1 LFREARARRRRRWRI
16 GLVVAALAVALAAIT
31 VAAVSGGHGAAGG
44 PGAAGR
50 PGPVPPRAGRTPTLA
65 WVDYLGAVHVGDP
78 LTGQQ
83 TIVTTAHADPT
94 TPLLSMDGRLFWVGT
109 GCRYEPVSLCP
120 SGIDAGYSLP
130 IVKEFV
136 LAGRATRDLGHGD
149 AVFSAGDG
157 AVYLERPTVA
167 CPSVGP
173 SCDPKAEQVVRV
185 PLSGHRPRAVLSVPG
200 GWYVNSGAGYS
211 GPLGVGGDI
220 VVESAPATAIANPLL
235 GLWNPATGKVTTLG
249 HDWGVIDAHTG
260 RDGAPSLLAWI
271 RASCD
276 GRPVCP
282 LQITNLTD
290 GRTSTIASPLP
301 YGFDVGGAFSPD
313 GSRLA
318 VFVKTNAGDVNPAME
333 LALVD
338 PASGSIRLV
347 PGAQGN
353 IGESVGWARWLPDGT
368 QVLTGTF
375 SDDYRVYNHYLLDT
389 TSGAVSKIDF
399 TSDVNRDVNFSAS
412 QIGAGG

>member
-1 LFREARARRRRRWRI
+1 
-16 GLVVAALAVALAAIT
+16 
-31 VAAVSGGHGAAGG
+31 
-44 PGAAGR
+44 
-50 PGPVPPRAGRTPTLA
+50 
-65 WVDYLGAVHVGDP
+65 
-78 LTGQQ
+78 
-83 TIVTTAHADPT
+83 
-94 TPLLSMDGRLFWVGT
+94 
-109 GCRYEPVSLCP
+109 
-120 SGIDAGYSLP
+120 
-130 IVKEFV
+130 
-136 LAGRATRDLGHGD
+136 
-149 AVFSAGDG
+149 
-157 AVYLERPTVA
+157 
-167 CPSVGP
+167 
-173 SCDPKAEQVVRV
+173 
-185 PLSGHRPRAVLSVPG
+185 
-200 GWYVNSGAGYS
+200 
-211 GPLGVGGDI
+211 VGGDI

-235 GLWNPATGKVTTLG
+235 GLWNPATGKVTRLG

-271 RASCD
+271 PASCD

-282 LQITNLTD
+282 LQITNITN
-290 GRTSTIASPLP
+290 GRTSTISSPLP

-338 PASGSIRLV
+338 PASGSIRLI
-347 PGAQGN
+347 PGARGN

-389 TSGAVSKIDF
+389 TSGAVSKVDF